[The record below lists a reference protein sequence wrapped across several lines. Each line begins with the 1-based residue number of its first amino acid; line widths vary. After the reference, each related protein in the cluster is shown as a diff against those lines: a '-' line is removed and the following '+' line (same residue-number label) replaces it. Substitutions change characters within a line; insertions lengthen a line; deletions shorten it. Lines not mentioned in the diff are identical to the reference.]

1 METVKTQTLSSQLI
15 FPYIKNLQYFALL
28 QVSVA
33 LKTFKFKISFCKN
46 VFHVVDRTL
55 HVNI

>member
-1 METVKTQTLSSQLI
+1 METVKTQTLSSHLI
-15 FPYIKNLQYFALL
+15 FPDIKNLQYFALL

-33 LKTFKFKISFCKN
+33 LKTLKFKISFCKN
-46 VFHVVDRTL
+46 IFHVVELTL